1 MKPVAFDYL
10 RPNSA
15 DEALAG
21 LAEYGE
27 DAVLLAGGMS
37 LGPMLNMRLVR
48 PSVLIDLNGV
58 TGLDEIRASGNAIIT
73 GATARQAH
81 ILKNGMIADRVALLK
96 MALRHV
102 GHFQTRNRGT
112 IGGSV
117 AHADPSAE
125 IPLVLVTLGGKI
137 ALTSGKNQQRLAA
150 AEDFFQGVLM
160 TDCRPGEML
169 VALHWPCL
177 PPHTGYGFEEVAAR
191 QGDLAVAAVACAV
204 NLDRGGEIEE
214 LRLGLG
220 GVEDRPRRLD
230 TRAVIGQPAD
240 EQAARAVADQAFA
253 PVDPMEDPAIG
264 ADYRR
269 ALARSLAFKAVGK
282 AFADAKGKGR
292 TDG

>member
-1 MKPVAFDYL
+1 MLEEIAVYCRDVGIAESTFGRRALNDGKFVARLRRGKAVTTATMEGVRTYMARRETTKAKARKAPTRRMRATVKSAAKKETSEQEFRFYDNRQKYL
-10 RPNSA
+10 MFVHTCSEKR
-15 DEALAG
+15 
-21 LAEYGE
+21 
-27 DAVLLAGGMS
+27 V
-37 LGPMLNMRLVR
+37 
-48 PSVLIDLNGV
+48 
-58 TGLDEIRASGNAIIT
+58 
-73 GATARQAH
+73 
-81 ILKNGMIADRVALLK
+81 IADRVALLK

-220 GVEDRPRRLD
+220 GVEDRPRRL
-230 TRAVIGQPAD
+230 
-240 EQAARAVADQAFA
+240 
-253 PVDPMEDPAIG
+253 
-264 ADYRR
+264 
-269 ALARSLAFKAVGK
+269 
-282 AFADAKGKGR
+282 
-292 TDG
+292 

>member
-1 MKPVAFDYL
+1 MESMAASAPGAERL
-10 RPNSA
+10 REHEERVDRA
-15 DEALAG
+15 IAHRMAHEERGVDFITIDG
-21 LAEYGE
+21 GE
-27 DAVLLAGGMS
+27 GG
-37 LGPMLNMRLVR
+37 
-48 PSVLIDLNGV
+48 
-58 TGLDEIRASGNAIIT
+58 T
-73 GATARQAH
+73 GASP
-81 ILKNGMIADRVALLK
+81 LVFADRVALLK

-137 ALTSGKNQQRLAA
+137 ALTSGKNQQRLVAT
-150 AEDFFQGVLM
+150 EDFFQGVLM

-169 VALHWPCL
+169 VALHWPYL
-177 PPHTGYGFEEVAAR
+177 PPHTGFGFEEVAAR
-191 QGDLAVAAVACAV
+191 QGDLAVAAVACTV

-240 EQAARAVADQAFA
+240 EQAAQAVADQAFA
-253 PVDPMEDPAIG
+253 TVDPMEDPAIG

-269 ALARSLAFKAVGK
+269 ALVRSLAFKAVGK